1 MQLEYLYLF
10 PICLGIAAVFI
21 VVEKFEKY
29 LVADVIKGVASAFFV
44 VLGLLGLRFANDMIF
59 ARWIL
64 GGLALGLVAD
74 ILLNLRYVYEGTKGQ
89 LVFLAG
95 ILVFLLGHVAYI
107 VACLPYCRVL
117 PFAIVAGMILAALL
131 LYWIFKNVEA
141 KLAFKVFGVFY
152 IGAITI
158 LNCIA
163 LTVLFTV
170 PNGHWLLFFT
180 GTLLFLVSDVIL
192 ILNTFGPKKSFVMR
206 VSNLMLY
213 YMGQLLI
220 AACLQLPV

>member
-21 VVEKFEKY
+21 VVEKLEKY

-44 VLGLLGLRFANDMIF
+44 VLGLLGLRFTNDMSF
-59 ARWIL
+59 ARWV
-64 GGLALGLVAD
+64 LAGLVLGMIAD
-74 ILLNLRYVYEGTKGQ
+74 VLLNLRYVYEGTKSQ
-89 LVFLAG
+89 LAFMSG
-95 ILVFLLGHVAYI
+95 ILVFLLGHIAYI

-117 PFAIVAGMILAALL
+117 PFAICVGIVLAAAL
-131 LYWIFKNVEA
+131 LYWIFKHIEA

-152 IGAITI
+152 IGVICI

-163 LTVLFTV
+163 LTVLFSV

-213 YMGQLLI
+213 YVGQLLI
-220 AACLQLPV
+220 AASLQLPL